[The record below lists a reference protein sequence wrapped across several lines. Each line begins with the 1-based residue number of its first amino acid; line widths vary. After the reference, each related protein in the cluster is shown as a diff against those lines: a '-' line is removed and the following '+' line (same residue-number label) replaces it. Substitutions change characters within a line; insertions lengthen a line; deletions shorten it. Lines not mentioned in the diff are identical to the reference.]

1 MHNEPNK
8 HTFTCELQKY
18 VKGASQ
24 VHIAPESK
32 EQSMG
37 S

>member
-8 HTFTCELQKY
+8 HTFTCELKED
-18 VKGASQ
+18 VKGVSQ
-24 VHIAPESK
+24 AHTVPEVK
-32 EQSMG
+32 KQSMG